1 MTFKLEHRLLALTIV
16 VMTSLAGC
24 TVGPDFKRPSSPDV
38 TSFTRDK
45 ELNKTFDGV
54 GKSQTQ
60 AIMTVNQVEADW
72 WKSFSSQKLN
82 SLIEIALKNNPS
94 IKAAEASIKQA
105 NDYLAA
111 QKGYYYPTAQAGY
124 SASRQGD
131 SSVIS
136 PTLQSN
142 NNPYTLHTAQLSISY
157 APDVF
162 GLNKRTVESLEAQAE
177 TQKFQLI
184 ALRTT
189 LIANVI
195 SAVIQQ
201 ASIQS
206 QIEATEQIILS
217 QTNALN
223 IIKKQS
229 ELGYA
234 SDIDVSGQE
243 ANLAQAKQLLP
254 PLNKQLEITKDLI
267 AILCGKLPSQGGFD
281 SFTLEEINLPVNLPL
296 TLPSSLVEQRP
307 DVRAAEAQVH
317 AASALIGVALANRLP
332 QFSISALYGGSAT
345 KFGQMFSSNNSFW
358 GLTGNVGQTLF
369 DAGTLKYKQKAA
381 EAGFE
386 QAESQYR
393 SVVLGAYQNVADTL
407 YALDS
412 DAKSLLAATDSET
425 SAKKSLELVQ
435 KQLDLGYVNSLALIN
450 SEQSYQ
456 QAKISKI
463 QAQAMRLTDT
473 LALFQSLGGDWDDTH

>member
-1 MTFKLEHRLLALTIV
+1 
-16 VMTSLAGC
+16 
-24 TVGPDFKRPSSPDV
+24 
-38 TSFTRDK
+38 
-45 ELNKTFDGV
+45 
-54 GKSQTQ
+54 
-60 AIMTVNQVEADW
+60 
-72 WKSFSSQKLN
+72 
-82 SLIEIALKNNPS
+82 
-94 IKAAEASIKQA
+94 
-105 NDYLAA
+105 
-111 QKGYYYPTAQAGY
+111 
-124 SASRQGD
+124 
-131 SSVIS
+131 
-136 PTLQSN
+136 
-142 NNPYTLHTAQLSISY
+142 
-157 APDVF
+157 
-162 GLNKRTVESLEAQAE
+162 
-177 TQKFQLI
+177 
-184 ALRTT
+184 
-189 LIANVI
+189 
-195 SAVIQQ
+195 VIQQ